1 MALRKGVLNEF
12 VVIQSLLVMDFT
24 IQDLNSYSI
33 RDTEIKY
40 SALLWNNKNNYYY
53 RKIYGK

>member
-33 RDTEIKY
+33 RDT
-40 SALLWNNKNNYYY
+40 
-53 RKIYGK
+53 